1 MTAVGIRSF
10 TDPACPFSFAAE
22 PARLRLAWLYGDQLE
37 WDVRM
42 AVLREA
48 PPRAWSASR
57 AAAGLRLIAEA
68 SGMPISWRPRVRGI
82 ATIHA
87 CRVVVATRLRWPE
100 REAAILR
107 RLRVLGMAGELLDD
121 SDTFELAAA
130 QAGMPVAEL
139 AAYCA
144 EPEVEAAL
152 RADAAAARG
161 RGCPAF
167 ELAGRRFDG
176 HRPVPG
182 LERRADPASAEAVLA
197 WAGMPLAT
205 AEVAAVC
212 ARPIAA
218 VRAEL
223 ERVANF
229 EPVAADGYWSQH
241 GT

>member
-1 MTAVGIRSF
+1 VTAVRVRSF

-22 PARLRLAWLYGDQLE
+22 PVRLRLAWLYGDQLQ

-42 AVLREA
+42 AVLRET
-48 PPRAWSASR
+48 PPRSWSASR
-57 AAAGLRLIAEA
+57 AAASLRLVAEV
-68 SGMPISWRPRVRGI
+68 SGMPISWRQRVRGV

-87 CRVVVATRLRWPE
+87 CRVAVATRLRWPE

-130 QAGMPVAEL
+130 QAGLPVAEL
-139 AAYCA
+139 AAFCA

-152 RADAAAARG
+152 RADMALARG
-161 RGCPAF
+161 HRCP
-167 ELAGRRFDG
+167 ELEIAGRRVDG
-176 HRPVPG
+176 RSPLPG
-182 LERRADPASAEAVLA
+182 LERRPDPASVQAVLS

-212 ARPIAA
+212 ARPLSS

-223 ERVANF
+223 SRVARY
-229 EPVAADGYWSQH
+229 EGGYWGANVVAS
-241 GT
+241 

>member
-1 MTAVGIRSF
+1 VTAVRYF
-10 TDPACPFSFAAE
+10 TDPACPLSFAAE
-22 PARLRLAWLYGDQLE
+22 PVRLRLAWLYGDQLQ

-42 AVLREA
+42 AVLRES
-48 PPRAWSASR
+48 PPREWSASR
-57 AAAGLRLIAEA
+57 AAAGLRLVAEV
-68 SGMPISWRPRVRGI
+68 SGMPISWRPRVRGV

-87 CRVVVATRLRWPE
+87 CRVVVAARLRWPE

-130 QAGMPVAEL
+130 QAGLPVAEL
-139 AAYCA
+139 AAFCA

-152 RADAAAARG
+152 RADMAAARG

-167 ELAGRRFDG
+167 ELAGRRIDG
-176 HRPVPG
+176 RRPLPG
-182 LERRADPASAEAVLA
+182 LSPRPDPASAEAVLS

-212 ARPIAA
+212 RRGIDEVRP
-218 VRAEL
+218 EL
-223 ERVANF
+223 ARVAAF
-229 EPVAADGYWSQH
+229 EPVGADGYWSR
-241 GT
+241 G